1 MAMPEERSNTRPTL
15 CFRIFSFS
23 KHEPQFLPT
32 RHFTLSEMFWSQVS
46 GPFVVATCV
55 LRFFCRY
62 VTPSKQVVHML
73 PKNAMWCH
81 SRVQLQNAPP
91 HLVTQ
96 LLSFTSQFQG
106 TRCHQSAAH
115 AKWQHLRHS
124 KSQIKNLCEV
134 PQLNGET

>member
-1 MAMPEERSNTRPTL
+1 MPEERSNTRPTL

-81 SRVQLQNAPP
+81 RKEFSCKMH
-91 HLVTQ
+91 HLTW
-96 LLSFTSQFQG
+96 LLSYSPSLLNSKAPGATKARHTQNGNTCGIPS
-106 TRCHQSAAH
+106 
-115 AKWQHLRHS
+115 LRS
-124 KSQIKNLCEV
+124 RTCVKFLS
-134 PQLNGET
+134 